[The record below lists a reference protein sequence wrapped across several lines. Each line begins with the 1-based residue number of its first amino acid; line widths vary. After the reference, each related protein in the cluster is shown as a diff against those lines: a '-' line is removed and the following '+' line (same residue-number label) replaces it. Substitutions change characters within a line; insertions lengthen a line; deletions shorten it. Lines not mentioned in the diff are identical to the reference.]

1 MPAEDAVHSEKLE
14 NVCVFIV
21 GFVHEPC
28 NFFLVTSL
36 DFIKSYIFF
45 FITFKNLLI
54 KLVFERPSVKRR

>member
-36 DFIKSYIFF
+36 DFILNRNVHFF
-45 FITFKNLLI
+45 FHHIQKFADQTRF
-54 KLVFERPSVKRR
+54 